1 MASTRGQKE
10 LRTDYPFEEGLT
22 ARTQSQVGRQSRLIA
37 EGIEGIKTTVLHKDR
52 ELM

>member
-37 EGIEGIKTTVLHKDR
+37 EGIEGIKTTVLRKDK

>member
-10 LRTDYPFEEGLT
+10 LRTDFPVEEGLT
-22 ARTQSQVGRQSRLIA
+22 ARTQKQEGRQSRLIA
-37 EGIEGIKTTVLHKDR
+37 EGIEGIKTIVLDKDR

>member
-22 ARTQSQVGRQSRLIA
+22 ARTQKQEGRQSRLEA
-37 EGIEGIKTTVLHKDR
+37 EGIEGIKTTVLKKDK